1 MKKCYLSLC
10 LTIMVFTLGYG
21 QDGPTR
27 IGELPLFQA
36 LNGEM
41 AESGILIP
49 KPDATPIQ
57 GGAKSVGQ
65 PAIAGLWYQID
76 GHAKYGPAEWLYRWM
91 FVFTDTA
98 ALKVHARYIDTV
110 GQKIDY
116 EGFYDTESNRLQ
128 LVGPMRDGTARY
140 QLTLLEDGKVR
151 IESIFFDADDN
162 AVVTYTA
169 ENAPAE

>member
-1 MKKCYLSLC
+1 MKKCFLSLC
-10 LTIMVFTLGYG
+10 LTIMTIAYGYG
-21 QDGPTR
+21 QDGPAR
-27 IGELPLFQA
+27 IGDLPLFQA

-49 KPDATPIQ
+49 KPDASPIQ
-57 GGAKSVGQ
+57 GSAKSIGQ
-65 PAIAGLWYQID
+65 SAIAGLWYQID
-76 GHAKYGPAEWLYRWM
+76 GHAQYGQAEWIYRWM

-98 ALKVHARYIDTV
+98 ALKVHARYIDTI

-116 EGFYDTESNRLQ
+116 EGVYDKENKRLQ
-128 LVGPMRDGTARY
+128 LVGKVNDGTARY

-169 ENAPAE
+169 ENAPAQ